1 MASLPLFRLPKKGW
15 RIGRE
20 GGVAAIRTRICMT
33 RICEIHSN
41 INTNNARGMLAQTHS
56 ANITR
61 IALCVCVCVCV
72 PNVRVIA
79 NSMNCLHFFAL
90 VGLGP
95 APSCWPCCSL
105 EFLSILFFFFLFVL
119 QRCFAADFI
128 YNSCAKLN

>member
-1 MASLPLFRLPKKGW
+1 
-15 RIGRE
+15 
-20 GGVAAIRTRICMT
+20 MT

-41 INTNNARGMLAQTHS
+41 INTNNERGMLAQTHS

-61 IALCVCVCVCV
+61 IECVCCVCVCL

-105 EFLSILFFFFLFVL
+105 EFLGECFFFCSAVSLL
-119 QRCFAADFI
+119 ISFI
-128 YNSCAKLN
+128 IRVQN